1 MYEIS
6 LLAQNMRE
14 KGLTIPNNKKYMK
27 TKLLI
32 TIPIFLSA
40 TLLGTP
46 DPTGDIKPPGF
57 PIRDQIV
64 KRFDID
70 GDGKLSRDE
79 RSVMRKKMQG
89 RKEELMQKFDANGDG
104 ILSNEERTTIRKV
117 FQKRKAEAFES
128 FDADGEEIRDQ
139 VETEPNR
146 SSDL

>member
-1 MYEIS
+1 
-6 LLAQNMRE
+6 
-14 KGLTIPNNKKYMK
+14 MK

-32 TIPIFLSA
+32 TIPIILSA
-40 TLLGTP
+40 TLSGTP
-46 DPTGDIKPPGF
+46 NQKDNSKPPGF

-139 VETEPNR
+139 VETEPSR
-146 SSDL
+146 SSNL

>member
-70 GDGKLSRDE
+70 GDG
-79 RSVMRKKMQG
+79 
-89 RKEELMQKFDANGDG
+89 
-104 ILSNEERTTIRKV
+104 ILSNEERTTIRKA
-117 FQKRKAEAFES
+117 FQKRKSEAFES

-139 VETEPNR
+139 VEAEPNR

>member
-1 MYEIS
+1 
-6 LLAQNMRE
+6 
-14 KGLTIPNNKKYMK
+14 MK

-70 GDGKLSRDE
+70 GDGKLSMDE
-79 RSVMRKKMQG
+79 RYLFLGDEGVGEHNRVG
-89 RKEELMQKFDANGDG
+89 RLA
-104 ILSNEERTTIRKV
+104 RR
-117 FQKRKAEAFES
+117 
-128 FDADGEEIRDQ
+128 
-139 VETEPNR
+139 
-146 SSDL
+146 